1 MQLAERSLP
10 PALGFAGVAAVLGAL
25 QAEALLVFA
34 DPWLAWWPRAAGMLG
49 VLAIVASVRM
59 VALRPGARALALG
72 ALLPIAL
79 GGLPFAWALLGRGV
93 VTGMAWIGPI
103 FAAVALLLVALG
115 WRVHGERLATAT
127 QLRAEAADWARRPR
141 DADELGEPPPLPG
154 LPLAFHAALAML
166 LLPFAALVLAIAS
179 PPTFSWLEV
188 RARGVLAGRMP
199 FANAFVAAAD
209 RYPYSGSPYAWYLA
223 EEARFVALDQQA
235 ALTFADTIAEQVA
248 WQLAAETGHADVRA
262 AERALWAAG
271 DGEAIPRWIAAALR
285 QRGVVYHEESL
296 FSRSFD
302 PKLHLV
308 PGTVHMDCDQ
318 LVYLFLHVA
327 WRLDLPMLAMPAP
340 LHLYL
345 RYNGPDGEV
354 VTVETTHFRPARR
367 RRGGPEED
375 SLGGGF
381 FIDEDHYSSGRG
393 GAWASADLVRAAGFY
408 APWTE
413 RDIKDAVLAN
423 VLVGL
428 RSHKIAVDFVG
439 ESESRLKG
447 TRDLTLVAN
456 LYGYRVDQAKQ
467 ALLQQDDALAREHAL
482 AARELRRRFGP
493 LVVRTAKVE
502 EDVLRSLDE
511 PPDDAADGAADG
523 AVEPTPR

>member
-1 MQLAERSLP
+1 MKVAERALP
-10 PALGFAGVAAVLGAL
+10 PALGLAGVAAVLGAL

-34 DPWLAWWPRAAGMLG
+34 DPWLAWWPRAAGLLG
-49 VLAIVASVRM
+49 VVAIVASVRM
-59 VALRPGARALALG
+59 VALRPGARALALA
-72 ALLPIAL
+72 ALLPIAI
-79 GGLPFAWALLGRGV
+79 GGPPFAWALLGRGII
-93 VTGMAWIGPI
+93 TGMAWLGPL
-103 FAAVALLLVALG
+103 FATTATLLLALG
-115 WRVHGERLATAT
+115 WRDHGARLATAT
-127 QLRAEAADWARRPR
+127 QLRADAAEWGRGPR
-141 DADELGEPPPLPG
+141 DADDLGEPPPPPG

-188 RARGVLAGRMP
+188 RSRGLLAGRMP
-199 FANAFVAAAD
+199 FANAFVATAD
-209 RYPYSGSPYAWYLA
+209 RYPYSGSPYGWYLA
-223 EEARFVALDQQA
+223 EEARFVALDQRA
-235 ALTFADTIAEQVA
+235 ALAFADTVAEEVT
-248 WQLAAETGHADVRA
+248 WQLAAETGISDVRA

-271 DGEAIPRWIAAALR
+271 DGAAIPRWIAAALR
-285 QRGVVYHEESL
+285 RHGVVYHEESL

-327 WRLDLPMLAMPAP
+327 WRLDLQMLAMPAP

-354 VTVETTHFRPARR
+354 VTVETTRFRPLRR
-367 RRGGPEED
+367 RRGTAEDD
-375 SLGGGF
+375 SLGEGF
-381 FIDEDHYSSGRG
+381 LIDEDHYSSGRA
-393 GAWASADLVRAAGFY
+393 GAWASADLIRAAGLY
-408 APWTE
+408 TPWTE
-413 RDIKDAVLAN
+413 RDIRDAVLAN

-428 RSHKIAVDFVG
+428 RSHRIEVDFVG
-439 ESESRLKG
+439 ESESRLDG
-447 TRDLTLVAN
+447 TRDITLVAN

-467 ALLQQDDALAREHAL
+467 ALSQQDDALAREHAL

-511 PPDDAADGAADG
+511 AAEDPA
-523 AVEPTPR
+523 PR